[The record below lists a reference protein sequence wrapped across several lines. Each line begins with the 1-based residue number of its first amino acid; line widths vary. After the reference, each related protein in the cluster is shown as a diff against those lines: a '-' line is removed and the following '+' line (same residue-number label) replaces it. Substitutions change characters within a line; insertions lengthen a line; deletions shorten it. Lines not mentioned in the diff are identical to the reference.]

1 MVTISTTVLFW
12 LEWPITFGKS
22 RIPGERAG
30 AKTATL
36 GLAEGTPVESAR
48 LHFTLFCDILIHF
61 PVFFIHFFPLFTL
74 FIASNV
80 LGKSDH
86 SFGPVSTKPFL
97 ERRRFM
103 AFRRGT
109 RLLRTVNLIILK
121 LLRIIIIHVLTS
133 LLIPFIQFSIIWF
146 GLLTIVNN
154 RIGLR
159 WYLIFA

>member
-1 MVTISTTVLFW
+1 MLFW

-30 AKTATL
+30 AKMATL
-36 GLAEGTPVESAR
+36 GLAEGTPAESAR

-80 LGKSDH
+80 FNLFIASNVLGKSDH

-97 ERRRFM
+97 ERHRFM
-103 AFRRGT
+103 AFRR
-109 RLLRTVNLIILK
+109 
-121 LLRIIIIHVLTS
+121 
-133 LLIPFIQFSIIWF
+133 
-146 GLLTIVNN
+146 
-154 RIGLR
+154 
-159 WYLIFA
+159 